1 MTTTEFIEK
10 LAGYVCKYAPEYGI
24 LVNSPIIAQGILES
38 KKGTSDKVTLGQ
50 NYFGLKWRNNR
61 CAISNEYFEA
71 PTAEQNANGTYTN
84 IVSRFCK
91 FKNMEDCV
99 IGYFQW
105 TNISNYA
112 NLKGITDPRKY
123 LETIKADKYA
133 TSLKYVDNL
142 MAVIDQY
149 DLTRFD
155 KPANKGEV
163 NTMHKVFLSA
173 GHGGSDPG
181 AVANGMKEKD
191 MTLQILL
198 ACRDELERHDVKVIC
213 SRTKDEDDPV
223 QQEVIEANSSGA
235 EIAVSFHINAGGGDG
250 FEAFYYT
257 NSTEGKKLAQLGE
270 KYVKAL
276 GQNSRGLKSGNHL
289 YFVKRTSMPA
299 VLFESFFIDNA
310 NDVKIGDTLAEQKA
324 FGVAYAKAILE
335 YLGISYKAA
344 TTSSATTSSTTSTG
358 NKKLYKVQV
367 GAYSVK
373 ANADQMLAK
382 LKKAGITGVIVE
394 V

>member
-1 MTTTEFIEK
+1 MTTTEFIDK

-38 KKGTSDKVTLGQ
+38 KKGTSDKVALGQ

-84 IVSRFCK
+84 IISRFCK
-91 FKNMEDCV
+91 FKNMEECV

-133 TSLKYVDNL
+133 TSRKYVDNL

-155 KPANKGEV
+155 NSANKGEV
-163 NTMHKVFLSA
+163 NTMYKVFLSA

-181 AVANGMKEKD
+181 AVANGLKEKNI
-191 MTLQILL
+191 TLQILL
-198 ACRDELERHDVKVIC
+198 ACKDELERHGVKVIC
-213 SRTKDEDDPV
+213 SRTKDENDPV
-223 QQEVIEANSSGA
+223 RQEVIEANSSGA
-235 EIAVSFHINAGGGDG
+235 DIAVSFHINAGGGDG
-250 FEAFYYT
+250 FEAFYYA
-257 NSTEGKKLAQLGE
+257 NSDEGKKLAQLGE

-299 VLFESFFIDNA
+299 VLFESYFIDNA

-335 YLGISYKAA
+335 YFGISYKVA
-344 TTSSATTSSTTSTG
+344 TASGSTASSATSTG
-358 NKKLYKVQV
+358 KKKLYKVQV
-367 GAYSVK
+367 GAFSDRN
-373 ANADQMLAK
+373 NAEQMRTK
-382 LKKAGITGVIVE
+382 LKKAGFSGIIVE

>member
-1 MTTTEFIEK
+1 M
-10 LAGYVCKYAPEYGI
+10 
-24 LVNSPIIAQGILES
+24 
-38 KKGTSDKVTLGQ
+38 
-50 NYFGLKWRNNR
+50 KWRNNR

-84 IVSRFCK
+84 IVSKFCK
-91 FKNMEDCV
+91 FKNMEECV

-105 TNISNYA
+105 TNIANYA

-155 KPANKGEV
+155 NSTNKGEV

-191 MTLQILL
+191 ITLQILL
-198 ACRDELERHDVKVIC
+198 ACKSELERHGVAVVC
-213 SRTKDEDDPV
+213 SRTKDENDPV

-235 EIAVSFHINAGGGDG
+235 DIAVSFHINAGGGNG

-257 NSTEGKKLAQLGE
+257 NSAEGKKLAQLGE

-289 YFVKRTSMPA
+289 YFVRRTSMPS
-299 VLFESFFIDNA
+299 VLFESFFIDNTT
-310 NDVKIGDTLAEQKA
+310 DVKIGDTLAEQKA

-335 YLGISYKAA
+335 YLGVSYKASTA
-344 TTSSATTSSTTSTG
+344 STTTSNMTSTS
-358 NKKLYKVQV
+358 KKLYKVQV

-373 ANADQMLAK
+373 ANAEQMLAK